1 MLGKSEQ
8 EDHYIVNDAV
18 DELLLMKMVRRIV
31 NDTERGIEEL

>member
-8 EDHYIVNDAV
+8 EDHYVENDAV

-31 NDTERGIEEL
+31 NDTERDIEEL